1 MSPCKV
7 VDMTQV
13 GFALASFPPVHRKRK
28 EKKVIMIIIVIINKI
43 LDSKTFYICSFVG

>member
-28 EKKVIMIIIVIINKI
+28 ESNNDNNSNNKQ
-43 LDSKTFYICSFVG
+43 DT